1 MDALK
6 PAGTYTDRTSAA
18 TNLHFDG
25 EALMKWAQTQLGEKT
40 FLFVVLLTQGYLTE
54 KVMCTGKVGP
64 IIMVFSCI
72 PLCQF
77 TQPLRKLQFEKTTL
91 FKALECLKAWY

>member
-1 MDALK
+1 MHVLK
-6 PAGTYTDRTSAA
+6 PACTDRTGAA

-25 EALMKWAQTQLGEKT
+25 EALMKSAQTQLSEKT
-40 FLFVVLLTQGYLTE
+40 VLFVVLLAQGYMTE

-64 IIMVFSCI
+64 VITVFSGI

-77 TQPLRKLQFEKTTL
+77 TQPVRKLQFEKTTL
-91 FKALECLKAWY
+91 FKALECPKAWY

>member
-1 MDALK
+1 MAMHVLE
-6 PAGTYTDRTSAA
+6 PACMYTDRASAA

-25 EALMKWAQTQLGEKT
+25 EALMKWAQTQPGAKT
-40 FLFVVLLTQGYLTE
+40 FLFVVLLVQGYLTE

-64 IIMVFSCI
+64 IITVFSGI

-77 TQPLRKLQFEKTTL
+77 TQPLRKLQFEKTIL
-91 FKALECLKAWY
+91 FKALECPKA